1 MFLIL
6 LLKGFI
12 IGIAFIIPGVSGGTL
27 AIYLGIY
34 DKLLHSIGNVFKEF
48 KKSITFLIPVFL
60 GIAISIVALAKVL
73 GYFIEKNSFIT
84 LCFFIGLII
93 GGIPHLYKEVAHKK
107 VGVSSIV
114 SFVIAF
120 AMVVFLMV
128 FKLQYNHAGISSFE
142 MNVMNILLLVLLGM
156 VASTTMIIPGISG
169 SALLMVLG
177 FYTAIVTNVVG
188 NILDFS
194 NLAYHLY
201 VIIPFGIGAAIGII
215 VFSRVI
221 EFSLR
226 KYKNQTYYAIIGF
239 ILASIIVIF
248 FEIRDPSSA
257 LAFEDQTPIIFNFI
271 NFVSTHLLSIL
282 FGVVTLVS
290 GLFISK
296 LLVKFEGKAT
306 QNAK

>member
-1 MFLIL
+1 MFLTL

-34 DKLLHSIGNVFKEF
+34 DKLLHSIGHVFKEF
-48 KKSITFLIPVFL
+48 KKSVSFLLPVFL

-73 GYFIEKNSFIT
+73 GFFIEKNSFVT

-93 GGIPHLYKEVAHKK
+93 GGIPHLFKEVHHKP
-107 VGVSSIV
+107 VNISSII
-114 SFVIAF
+114 SFVVAF
-120 AMVVFLMV
+120 ALVLLLMI
-128 FKLQYNHAGISSFE
+128 FKLQNDQAGMSVFE
-142 MNVMNILLLVLLGM
+142 MNAVNILVLVLLGM

-194 NLAYHLY
+194 NLSYHLY
-201 VIIPFGIGAAIGII
+201 VIIPFGIGAAIGIV
-215 VFSRVI
+215 VFSKAI

-226 KYKNQTYYAIIGF
+226 RFKSQTYYAIIGF
-239 ILASIIVIF
+239 IMASIIVIF
-248 FEIRDPSSA
+248 CEIRDPGSA
-257 LAFEDQTPIIFNFI
+257 MVFEDQVPIFTNFFNFVGTHI
-271 NFVSTHLLSIL
+271 VSVLL
-282 FGVVTLVS
+282 GVVSLVT

-296 LLVKFEGKAT
+296 LLVSFEGKSIKD
-306 QNAK
+306 AK